1 MKTFKVQTGL
11 RLESTNAEKIAVM
24 AKKNKRSF
32 NNQIEVI
39 VQEAIEQYEKK
50 YGKIK
55 VSSEK

>member
-11 RLESTNAEKIAVM
+11 RLESIDAEKIAFM

-50 YGKIK
+50 FGKIK